1 MINVLQKLLY
11 NGGAFSILF
20 LEMAVILIIQ
30 GEYDYKVFI
39 LFTLGIILGGY
50 QYWLIQICRRNLEL
64 IYIQV
69 DTVSERD
76 RIASCFSYISYAL
89 PMVKFFFSGINVYY
103 LVGGSICVILMF
115 MFMRINGVADNPV
128 LLLLGYHLY
137 AVKLTTGVSD
147 CTLISKRV
155 IRNANQIRRVHRMC
169 DYLYL
174 EGD

>member
-1 MINVLQKLLY
+1 MINILQKLLY
-11 NGGAFSILF
+11 NGGALSILF
-20 LEMAVILIIQ
+20 LEMAVILLIQ
-30 GEYDYKVFI
+30 GEYDYRVFAF
-39 LFTLGIILGGY
+39 FTLGIFLGGY
-50 QYWLIQICRRNLEL
+50 QYWLIQTCRRNLEL

-76 RIASCFSYISYAL
+76 RLASCFSYISYAI
-89 PMVKFFFSGINVYY
+89 PMVTFFFSGINIYY
-103 LVGGSICVILMF
+103 LIFGSIFVIL

-128 LLLLGYHLY
+128 LLLFGYHLY

-155 IRNANQIRRVHRMC
+155 IRNSTQIRRVHRMR